1 LGLVVGIGEISPAV
15 LLLELLE
22 AIEESGAFEARS

>member
-1 LGLVVGIGEISPAV
+1 LGLVVGIGEIAPAV

-22 AIEESGAFEARS
+22 AIEENGAFEARS